1 MSFVHTTPVF
11 SRNVSKLSNLL
22 PTLYDTAAL
31 HFWLLSE
38 NGYKDIAD
46 ATTLHLATLSTS
58 PRLCSPRLPLLV
70 QIQVEIIVVCVCVCL
85 CYIFVAELDVLV
97 LG

>member
-1 MSFVHTTPVF
+1 MDT
-11 SRNVSKLSNLL
+11 RILL
-22 PTLYDTAAL
+22 ML
-31 HFWLLSE
+31 LLS
-38 NGYKDIAD
+38 
-46 ATTLHLATLSTS
+46 TWLHSLTS